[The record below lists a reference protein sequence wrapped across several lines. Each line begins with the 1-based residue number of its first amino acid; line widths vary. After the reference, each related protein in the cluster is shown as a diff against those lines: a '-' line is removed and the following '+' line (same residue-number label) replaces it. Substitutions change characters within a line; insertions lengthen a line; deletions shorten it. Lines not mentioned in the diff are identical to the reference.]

1 MARTK
6 NSQRSASRVDVPMSA
21 TGGRTPPSM
30 ISFAILGVSVLA
42 VIWAAAM
49 LTPAGQ
55 MGYVYVFAYTEFYV
69 GVVCLVSL
77 SITIMVGLVATDRL
91 VLSIRQRVLLQSTH
105 RTTGVIAVVA
115 LFLHVWTKVAVS
127 KIGVIDA
134 FVPFLAPYKTM
145 LIGFGTLS
153 GYIMVMVMWT
163 GIARSRFIGKG
174 KPWMWRGIHA
184 VSYLMWP
191 IALLHGLGAG
201 RAASPWVI
209 VSYVIC
215 ILLVLVGLA
224 VRLSVRLNRRKDF
237 ASQAGTGT
245 GKIQPVGK
253 LVPTTTPSIKSRGKS
268 RRDDAVVADRDNAPA
283 AAVQSWAPAAGSPR
297 VTGAPPLAEAPA
309 EAPAFTE
316 TAARPVSARP
326 ASSSPVSAP
335 PEPGR
340 RPRRGVDDDERPR
353 RGVDETR
360 RGVDDD
366 ERARRRRDFDDAPTQ
381 TWQFEDDDLPAPRS
395 RRYAD
400 EDDAPVPAPRQ
411 RRAAGAERFDE
422 PTRAMSRRALDD
434 GPRGYA
440 DEVPRGYDEDDVPV
454 GRSRRRAGDPYA
466 EEPPARSRRYA
477 GTEFEEEP
485 PARSRR
491 YAGTEFEEE
500 PAPRSRRYADE
511 DEVPAPR
518 SRRAAEDPRRYAD
531 DEVPAPRQRRYAED
545 DQFEETP
552 PRRRSSRYPDDE
564 PPRPSRSSRYA
575 GETETAPRTRRDR
588 GADVDSADSGRHSR
602 SEFVDLAGDP
612 RAAAGPDLEPDET
625 PTLVD
630 MASRR
635 ARRATQQEPA
645 RTPSRGARRGSSK
658 GRPDESA
665 DDVYW
670 RQLRGEAQ

>member
-1 MARTK
+1 
-6 NSQRSASRVDVPMSA
+6 MSA

-30 ISFAILGVSVLA
+30 ITFAVLGVSIIA
-42 VIWAAAM
+42 AIWAAAM

-69 GVVCLVSL
+69 GVVSLVSL

-91 VLSIRQRVLLQSTH
+91 VLSIRQRVLLQSAH

-115 LFLHVWTKVAVS
+115 LFFHVWTKVAVG
-127 KIGVIDA
+127 KVGVMAA

-145 LIGFGTLS
+145 LIGFGVLS

-184 VSYLMWP
+184 ISYLMWP

-201 RAASPWVI
+201 RPAAAWVV
-209 VSYVIC
+209 VSYILC
-215 ILLVLVGLA
+215 ILMVLVGLA

-253 LVPTTTPSIKSRGKS
+253 LVPTTTPSIKGRGKS
-268 RRDDAVVADRDNAPA
+268 RRDDAVVADGSA
-283 AAVQSWAPAAGSPR
+283 ALQTWAPAAR
-297 VTGAPPLAEAPA
+297 ATGAPPLVETPA
-309 EAPAFTE
+309 K
-316 TAARPVSARP
+316 PVSAKP
-326 ASSSPVSAP
+326 AMVEPAMAE
-335 PEPGR
+335 PEPER
-340 RPRRGVDDDERPR
+340 RPRRGVDDEER
-353 RGVDETR
+353 V
-360 RGVDDD
+360 
-366 ERARRRRDFDDAPTQ
+366 RRRRDFDDAPTQ
-381 TWQFEDDDLPAPRS
+381 RWEFEEDELPAPRS
-395 RRYAD
+395 RRYAE
-400 EDDAPVPAPRQ
+400 EDAPAPRQ
-411 RRAAGAERFDE
+411 RRAAAAERFDE
-422 PTRAMSRRALDD
+422 PTRAMSRRALDEGLRSYED
-434 GPRGYA
+434 E
-440 DEVPRGYDEDDVPV
+440 DEVPAP
-454 GRSRRRAGDPYA
+454 RSRRRAGDPYVEDA
-466 EEPPARSRRYA
+466 APRSRRYA
-477 GTEFEEEP
+477 GTEFEEP

-500 PAPRSRRYADE
+500 PAVRSRRYADE
-511 DEVPAPR
+511 EDLPAPRGRRIVEEDLPAPRSGRVVEEEAPR
-518 SRRAAEDPRRYAD
+518 SRRYAAD
-531 DEVPAPRQRRYAED
+531 DEVPAPRQRRYVED
-545 DQFEETP
+545 DRYEEAPP
-552 PRRRSSRYPDDE
+552 PRRRSGRYPDEE
-564 PPRPSRSSRYA
+564 PPRPTRSSRYTD
-575 GETETAPRTRRDR
+575 ESETAPRTRRDR

-612 RAAAGPDLEPDET
+612 RATVGPDLEPDET

-645 RTPSRGARRGSSK
+645 RTASRGARRGTK
-658 GRPDESA
+658 GRADESA

>member
-6 NSQRSASRVDVPMSA
+6 MNQRSASRVDVPMSA

-30 ISFAILGVSVLA
+30 ITFAVLGVSILA
-42 VIWAAAM
+42 AVWAAAM

-55 MGYVYVFAYTEFYV
+55 KAYVYVFAYTEFYV
-69 GVVCLVSL
+69 GVVALVSL

-91 VLSIRQRVLLQSTH
+91 VLSIRQRVLLQSAH

-115 LFLHVWTKVAVS
+115 LFFHVWTKVAVG
-127 KIGVIDA
+127 KVGALAA

-191 IALLHGLGAG
+191 IVLLHGLGAG
-201 RAASPWVI
+201 RAAKPWVI
-209 VSYVIC
+209 VSYIIC

-253 LVPTTTPSIKSRGKS
+253 LVPTTTTSSKSRGKG
-268 RRDDAVVADRDNAPA
+268 RRDAPLDDAPLAPPA
-283 AAVQSWAPAAGSPR
+283 WAPAAR
-297 VTGAPPLAEAPA
+297 VTDALPPAP
-309 EAPAFTE
+309 
-316 TAARPVSARP
+316 AARPVSAKP
-326 ASSSPVSAP
+326 ASAAPMSAP
-335 PEPGR
+335 PAPER
-340 RPRRGVDDDERPR
+340 RPRRGVDEEER
-353 RGVDETR
+353 V
-360 RGVDDD
+360 
-366 ERARRRRDFDDAPTQ
+366 RRRRDFDDAPTQ
-381 TWQFEDDDLPAPRS
+381 RWEFEEDELPAPRS
-395 RRYAD
+395 RRYAE
-400 EDDAPVPAPRQ
+400 EDVPRQ
-411 RRAAGAERFDE
+411 RRAVADERFDE
-422 PTRAMSRRALDD
+422 PTHAMPRRMPDE
-434 GPRGYA
+434 GPRGYS
-440 DEVPRGYDEDDVPV
+440 DEEDVPAPRG
-454 GRSRRRAGDPYA
+454 RRRAEDPYA
-466 EEPPARSRRYA
+466 AEPPARSRRYA
-477 GTEFEEEP
+477 GTEFDEEEP

-491 YAGTEFEEE
+491 YAGTEFEEAPVRGRRYADE
-500 PAPRSRRYADE
+500 DDMPAPRGRRTVDEEAPRSRRYAAD
-511 DEVPAPR
+511 DDVPAPR
-518 SRRAAEDPRRYAD
+518 PRRH
-531 DEVPAPRQRRYAED
+531 VED
-545 DQFEETP
+545 DRYPEA
-552 PRRRSSRYPDDE
+552 PRRRAGRYPDED

-575 GETETAPRTRRDR
+575 DEMETAPRARRDR

-612 RAAAGPDLEPDET
+612 RVVAGPDLEPDET

-630 MASRR
+630 IASRR

-645 RTPSRGARRGSSK
+645 RAASRGARRGS
-658 GRPDESA
+658 RARTDESA